1 MTNESQA
8 LLTGDPS
15 RALRRFEHARILMYS
30 HDTFGLGHL
39 RRCRAIAH
47 ALVEHYRGL
56 SVLIISGSTIAGAFD
71 YRARVDFVK
80 IPSVIKLRNGEY
92 TSLERHI
99 DLQETMTMRESII
112 RSTAESFQPDIMI
125 VDKEPMGLRG
135 EVESTLAYL
144 KTKGTTLVLGLREV
158 MDSPQRLEAEW
169 KKRDVLRKI
178 DQFYDA
184 IWVYGPAE
192 FYDPLTGLNVSDSI
206 KAKLEYVGFLQR
218 QLSHDPVPGHKPDGD
233 YILVTPGGGGDGAE
247 LVHNVLDAYRQNPDL
262 QHRVLIVLGPFM
274 PARQR
279 AKLLKK
285 GKKVPLAKII
295 EFDSRMEEL
304 IAGAKVVVAM
314 GGYNTYCEI
323 LSFDKPAL
331 IVPRTDPREE
341 QLIRARR
348 AAELGLIEMLLPS
361 EASDATKLAAVLRTL
376 PDRPSPSKVSSSLRL
391 EGLTRITQIVGE
403 ELVRRSHPHLTV
415 VERAR

>member
-1 MTNESQA
+1 
-8 LLTGDPS
+8 
-15 RALRRFEHARILMYS
+15 
-30 HDTFGLGHL
+30 
-39 RRCRAIAH
+39 
-47 ALVEHYRGL
+47 
-56 SVLIISGSTIAGAFD
+56 
-71 YRARVDFVK
+71 
-80 IPSVIKLRNGEY
+80 
-92 TSLERHI
+92 
-99 DLQETMTMRESII
+99 
-112 RSTAESFQPDIMI
+112 
-125 VDKEPMGLRG
+125 
-135 EVESTLAYL
+135 
-144 KTKGTTLVLGLREV
+144 

-169 KKRDVLRKI
+169 KKRDILRKI

-206 KAKLEYVGFLQR
+206 VSKLEYVGFLQR

-247 LVHNVLDAYRQNPDL
+247 LVHNVLDAYRQNLDL
-262 QHRVLIVLGPFM
+262 RHRVLIVLGPFM

-285 GKKVPLAKII
+285 GKKVPLAEII
-295 EFDSRMEEL
+295 EFDNRMEEL

-361 EASDATKLAAVLRTL
+361 EASDATKLAAVLRSL
-376 PDRPSPSKVSSSLRL
+376 PDRPSPSKVSSHLRL

-403 ELVRRSHPHLTV
+403 ELVKRSRPHLTI